1 MSRNLWQISIFKYKL
16 QPKLLKC
23 SQNLFEEPRHAEV
36 KKSKMLI
43 SRKIGFCDFYSYH
56 YVHFHE
62 MFLYQQ
68 VRANEA
74 YFEKNGLSPL
84 AQVFGVFFR
93 TFQSINLWAIYTWPV
108 SLPFLP
114 RPVSYYHVSFILCS
128 NMTHIHSL
136 PSYFVT
142 TQTRSWE
149 LQTLDLHSCKLR
161 KLVESHRYVSEV

>member
-68 VRANEA
+68 VRANET

-93 TFQSINLWAIYTWPV
+93 TF
-108 SLPFLP
+108 
-114 RPVSYYHVSFILCS
+114 
-128 NMTHIHSL
+128 
-136 PSYFVT
+136 
-142 TQTRSWE
+142 
-149 LQTLDLHSCKLR
+149 
-161 KLVESHRYVSEV
+161 

>member
-68 VRANEA
+68 VRANET

-93 TFQSINLWAIYTWPV
+93 TFQSINLWAIYTWSV

-128 NMTHIHSL
+128 DMTHIHSL

-149 LQTLDLHSCKLR
+149 LQTIELHSCKLR

>member
-56 YVHFHE
+56 SVHFHE

-68 VRANEA
+68 VRAKET

-93 TFQSINLWAIYTWPV
+93 TFQSINLWAIYTWSV

-128 NMTHIHSL
+128 DMTHIHSL

-149 LQTLDLHSCKLR
+149 LQTLELHSCKLR